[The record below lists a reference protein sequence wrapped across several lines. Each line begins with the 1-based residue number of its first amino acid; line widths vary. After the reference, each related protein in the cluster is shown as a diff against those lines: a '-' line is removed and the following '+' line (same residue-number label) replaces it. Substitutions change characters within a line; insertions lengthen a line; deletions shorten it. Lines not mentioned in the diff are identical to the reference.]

1 MKYFVNFP
9 YTAET
14 LKNEYRELCKK
25 LHPDTGGNAE
35 EFKNMMNEYEQTART
50 ISGATRQSSQSTTT
64 GDDFEGMSAA
74 PLNGTKGK
82 TFADLVARLVEV
94 FTFADMESEYNTAG
108 EMSIS
113 FGWDGSV
120 LSPVSRYAYI
130 RKFGRTIVEMAEKFA
145 RDYIQNHAAET
156 EAKRREKAEEEAREA
171 KRREEEA
178 RRREEE
184 ERQEAER
191 IRKAQE
197 ETRRKVAEWAARL
210 ERIPVTVT
218 GKKRAYDFADDKA
231 RAAYVAATKR
241 NVKAVINYYFPGL
254 DVKVTISGEIYKEK
268 FIISWIDGPTEDE
281 ICNIPELDLFVSSY
295 YASDP
300 YADYGS
306 YHTRQES
313 APWREAYGGSLGDCT
328 DYSTARTLS
337 DEGSEQAARI
347 ASEYFQ
353 DYDPAKMF
361 YNNEQFTATW
371 GEWCKFA
378 EAFNIKNSFRCW
390 ENLVR
395 QYGCRGDEHT
405 GTIYY
410 NSLNEYFK
418 TYIKVE
424 VKKAEKAPAFVPKY
438 GANYKAIKKALS
450 GNDFCTMQFNEK
462 KNENDW
468 QPVDIFAAL
477 LDGLTGVYICK
488 PYEYRSGKH
497 WSRLYSSS
505 YTIAK
510 NRREKF
516 AALGIELENA
526 EKVVNISAELRA
538 ALIRERAD
546 IENQRKAWE
555 AEQEA
560 GKKAQESAKEQQPT
574 NTKAKRQE
582 SATASETQPETTTAE
597 APAEGLQLIE
607 TAEGVAVVADDWKT
621 TYFNKRQIKAHG
633 CHWNKEAKR
642 WEATDPADVLKVRA
656 WFALR
661 DGFGPFDC
669 ETKTDEEIKAEAAAE
684 IAHDEQQARAFAE
697 AFATAADAMH
707 EAVTSEPQSE
717 PTEAPQSEPETIAE
731 EIPAA
736 NDESATEPKQE
747 AQTKPEA
754 ETAQDGRNCWAF
766 VLLVSGKVA
775 RVMVCDWWATRSD
788 AERIAEG
795 MQIAA
800 QGFRDSAHVAV
811 YQRRTDGRY
820 YFAFGKNL
828 GGRDIFPPVAE
839 IEGGAF
845 VALYDPEPTPT
856 DEAPTEATEAPTEGA
871 TVADN
876 DSSTTA
882 NDESATEGATAANAD
897 TYKDPPRER
906 IRFSPDDYQEAA

>member
-9 YTAET
+9 YTAES
-14 LKNEYRELCKK
+14 LKNEFRALSLK

-35 EFKNMMNEYEQTART
+35 EFAAMLNEYEQTARN
-50 ISGATRQSSQSTTT
+50 ISGTRQSSHSATT

-120 LSPVSRYAYI
+120 LSPVTRSAYLH
-130 RKFGRTIVEMAEKFA
+130 KFGRTIVEMAEKFA
-145 RDYIQNHAAET
+145 RDYIQKHAAET

-197 ETRRKVAEWAARL
+197 ETRRKVAEWADRL
-210 ERIPVTVT
+210 ERIPESVA
-218 GKKRAYDFADDKA
+218 GKKRAYDFADKKA
-231 RAAYVAATKR
+231 AAAYVAATKR
-241 NVKAVINYYFPGL
+241 NIKAVINYYFPGL

-268 FIISWIDGPTEDE
+268 FIISWVDGPTEDE
-281 ICNIPELDLFVSSY
+281 ICSISELDLFVSSY

-424 VKKAEKAPAFVPKY
+424 VKKAEKAPAFAPKY
-438 GANYKAIKKALS
+438 GANYKAIKKALA
-450 GNDFCTMQFNEK
+450 GNDFCTAQFIEK
-462 KNENDW
+462 KNETDW

-526 EKVVNISAELRA
+526 EKIKSISAELRA

-560 GKKAQESAKEQQPT
+560 GKKAKESRKDDQQA
-574 NTKAKRQE
+574 NTKAKHQE
-582 SATASETQPETTTAE
+582 STTANENEPQEVTKVAE

-607 TAEGVAVVADDWKT
+607 TGEGVAVVADDWKT
-621 TYFNKRQIKAHG
+621 TYFNKKAIKGHG
-633 CHWNKEAKR
+633 CHWNKDAKR

-656 WFALR
+656 WFMLR
-661 DGFGPFDC
+661 DGFENF
-669 ETKTDEEIKAEAAAE
+669 EEKTDKEIKVEAAEEIAAE
-684 IAHDEQQARAFAE
+684 EEQARQFAE
-697 AFATAADAMH
+697 AFATVADAMH
-707 EAVTSEPQSE
+707 QTATANASE
-717 PTEAPQSEPETIAE
+717 
-731 EIPAA
+731 
-736 NDESATEPKQE
+736 DATQ
-747 AQTKPEA
+747 PEA
-754 ETAQDGRNCWAF
+754 EAEAEPEPEPEPVPHQESDGREVFAF
-766 VLLVSGKVA
+766 VLLVSGKISRVLGSYWCGNRHDAA
-775 RVMVCDWWATRSD
+775 RYS
-788 AERIAEG
+788 EG
-795 MQIAA
+795 LCIGAKA
-800 QGFRDSAHVAV
+800 FRDSAAVAV
-811 YQRRTDGRY
+811 YQLFTNGRY
-820 YFAFGKNL
+820 YFVFGKNL
-828 GGRDIFPPVAE
+828 TGRDIFPAAAK
-839 IEGGAF
+839 IEGATF
-845 VALYDPEPTPT
+845 EAIE
-856 DEAPTEATEAPTEGA
+856 DEAPTARQSDREPQTATERPTEGA
-871 TVADN
+871 QAADPDN
-876 DSSTTA
+876 TQNWSQNATTA
-882 NDESATEGATAANAD
+882 TTDSASDAAPTETQGAP
-897 TYKDPPRER
+897 YEKPPR
-906 IRFSPDDYQEAA
+906 IRFDPSDYSEAA